1 MDPHKHIKQ
10 PRLSLFNVF
19 YLYQVGKCLEY
30 LQQHLCLFFTLQCL
44 DQKII
49 RAELYSCLYCCL
61 RVLNVILHV
70 QCSQFK
76 HSVKRREKFSSFL
89 KTTGCPQKNA
99 FLLNCMCA
107 CVVQSVQAFCKKER
121 KAQKMP
127 LYFGAHYSATIFVS
141 SLKTPCLRSQI
152 LCVYFSVVLSG
163 CTKALLMFVFSI
175 ESVQC
180 FLSSIHKLF
189 QFNKV
194 ENIIQT
200 NPV

>member
-76 HSVKRREKFSSFL
+76 HSVKRREKHKKCLFTL
-89 KTTGCPQKNA
+89 ELITGA
-99 FLLNCMCA
+99 I
-107 CVVQSVQAFCKKER
+107 
-121 KAQKMP
+121 
-127 LYFGAHYSATIFVS
+127 LYVS
-141 SLKTPCLRSQI
+141 SLKTPCFRS

>member
-1 MDPHKHIKQ
+1 
-10 PRLSLFNVF
+10 
-19 YLYQVGKCLEY
+19 
-30 LQQHLCLFFTLQCL
+30 
-44 DQKII
+44 
-49 RAELYSCLYCCL
+49 
-61 RVLNVILHV
+61 
-70 QCSQFK
+70 
-76 HSVKRREKFSSFL
+76 
-89 KTTGCPQKNA
+89 
-99 FLLNCMCA
+99 
-107 CVVQSVQAFCKKER
+107 
-121 KAQKMP
+121 MP
-127 LYFGAHYSATIFVS
+127 LYFSAHYSAIIYVS

-200 NPV
+200 NPVKRDRNRFLNRETKENFQILCNLILNNFFYIDKGANASLMTLH